1 MFLYFYVI
9 FFRMPRYQR
18 WCKNITKKER
28 ILKKAIN
35 QMHWS
40 EMSMDRLDKVID
52 HLKDIRDVKHL
63 NQLRSQLKKRGE
75 TPQFLLRRY
84 PMLEYSSSEYET
96 ESTDKDLCELSA
108 PTSNG
113 TPPTSG
119 DESLNRPSSG
129 VSPSSQDCTITLVD
143 TDVPSGTA
151 PNSLLSSPRF
161 NSDESANNSDYS
173 ARVNPLYNT
182 RPKPWIIRYENSSTS
197 EGEGPA
203 RKQSRLESPR
213 ARVESPRPGVE
224 LNARANASEP
234 TDVVPAVPHGDSPDD
249 DSTR

>member
-1 MFLYFYVI
+1 MLL

-18 WCKNITKKER
+18 WCKNVSKKER

-35 QMHWS
+35 RMRWS

-52 HLKDIRDVKHL
+52 HLKDIRDVKRL
-63 NQLRSQLKKRGE
+63 NQLRTQLKKRGE

-84 PMLEYSSSEYET
+84 PTLEYSSSEYET
-96 ESTDKDLCELSA
+96 ESSDNDLSELSA

-113 TPPTSG
+113 SPPTS
-119 DESLNRPSSG
+119 DDDTLNRPSSG
-129 VSPSSQDCTITLVD
+129 MSTPLQHETINLGD
-143 TDVPSGTA
+143 TDVPDGTA
-151 PNSLLSSPRF
+151 PNSPLSSPRF

-173 ARVNPLYNT
+173 ARINPLYNT
-182 RPKPWIIRYENSSTS
+182 RSVPWIIRSENSSTS

-203 RKQSRLESPR
+203 RKQSRLEDLR
-213 ARVESPRPGVE
+213 AGVDDNRPGVE
-224 LNARANASEP
+224 LARPNASEP